1 MPAKRGE
8 RVTPPAKPGGWD
20 LRYATSD
27 AVKGWEQLCQAARS
41 NTWEAWVIL
50 TERPTTPKALSGS
63 IASEARPSPLGR

>member
-27 AVKGWEQLCQAARS
+27 AVKGWEQLSGRSVEHLGSLDDPYRAAH
-41 NTWEAWVIL
+41 NAQK
-50 TERPTTPKALSGS
+50 P
-63 IASEARPSPLGR
+63 